1 METRELN
8 RPSREGGL
16 DPEDATQVAA
26 SVRERYSAGAQVRE
40 DELCCPVEY
49 DPEKLAVLPAEIV
62 ERDYG
67 CGDPSRFVRE
77 GEVVLDL
84 GSGAGKICYLAAQ
97 VVGPEGRVVGVD
109 MTPDMLEL
117 ARRYRGEV
125 AARIGWDVV
134 EFHRGRIEDLAL
146 DLDRLDAWLA
156 EHPVRTVEDLEA
168 LEAEKERLRRE
179 EPMVA
184 DESVDV
190 VLSNCVLNLVAPG
203 LKPRLFR
210 EVHRVLKRGGRA
222 VISDIV
228 ADREVP
234 EALQRDPELWS
245 GCISGALEERAF
257 LRAFEDAGFHGIT
270 VLARQAE
277 PWKVVDGIEF
287 RSVTV
292 AAWKGTDGPC
302 PDSGR
307 SVIYL
312 GPFREVHDD
321 DGHVFVRGERTP
333 VCDETADLLGRE
345 PYSGAFAVL
354 DPSGRAEED
363 GSSCCA
369 PSLESASSSRA
380 PSEEPSSSS
389 CCAPTE
395 EGGGSCC

>member
-354 DPSGRAEED
+354 APSGRAEED

-369 PSLESASSSRA
+369 PSLESASSCRA

-389 CCAPTE
+389 CCAPK

>member
-354 DPSGRAEED
+354 APSGRAEED

-389 CCAPTE
+389 CCAPK

>member
-1 METRELN
+1 METREVN
-8 RPSREGGL
+8 RPPREGGL
-16 DPEDATQVAA
+16 DPDDATQVAA
-26 SVRERYSAGAQVRE
+26 SVRARYSAGAQVRE

-125 AARIGWDVV
+125 AERIGWDVV

-257 LRAFEDAGFHGIT
+257 LGAFEDAGFHGIT

-277 PWKVVDGIEF
+277 PWKVVDGIAF

-292 AAWKGTDGPC
+292 AAWKGKEGPC

-333 VCDETADLLGRE
+333 VCDKTADLLGRE
-345 PYSGAFAVL
+345 PYGGAFAVL
-354 DPSGRAEED
+354 DPSGRTEEN

-369 PSLESASSSRA
+369 PSRESASSCRA
-380 PSEEPSSSS
+380 PSEEPSPSS
-389 CCAPTE
+389 CCAPQ

>member
-156 EHPVRTVEDLEA
+156 EHPVRTVEDLDA

-354 DPSGRAEED
+354 APSGRAEED

-389 CCAPTE
+389 CCAPK